1 MANQPRPENPPRTI
15 RCEDD
20 LWEDATDLAI
30 RRDMNISQLVRGLL
44 RREIDADR
52 RRRERATAAAS

>member
-20 LWEDATDLAI
+20 LWEAAGDLAI
-30 RRDMNISQLVRGLL
+30 RRDENISQMVRRLL
-44 RREIDADR
+44 RREVEADQ
-52 RRRERATAAAS
+52 RRREKAAG